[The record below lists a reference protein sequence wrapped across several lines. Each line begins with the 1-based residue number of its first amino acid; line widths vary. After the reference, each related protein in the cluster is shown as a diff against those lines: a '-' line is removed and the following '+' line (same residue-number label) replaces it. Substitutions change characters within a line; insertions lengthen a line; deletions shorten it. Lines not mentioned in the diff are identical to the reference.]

1 MKVGLGSDHAG
12 YELKEELKR
21 HLIGRGVDVE
31 DCGTSGS
38 ESVDYPDFAF
48 AVARSVAAGSCDY
61 GVLVC
66 STGIGMCIAA
76 NKMKGIRAA
85 LACNEAAAVQSR
97 AHLDSNILVFG
108 QKYTDTA
115 SAVSTLDLWLSTPFE
130 GGRHERRVGKIKDFE
145 DAGRG

>member
-21 HLIGRGVDVE
+21 HLLGCGVNVE

-48 AVARSVAAGSCDY
+48 AVAHAVAEGKCDY

-85 LACNEAAAVQSR
+85 LAYNESAAVQSR

-108 QKYTDTA
+108 QKYTDTE

-145 DAGRG
+145 DSGRN